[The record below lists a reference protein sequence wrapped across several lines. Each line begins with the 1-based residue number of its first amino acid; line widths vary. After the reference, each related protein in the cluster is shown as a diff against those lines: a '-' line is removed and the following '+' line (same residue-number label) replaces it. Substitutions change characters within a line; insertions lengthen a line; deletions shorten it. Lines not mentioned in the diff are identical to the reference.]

1 MNASILDLRYKT
13 KSLLKALEKREKV
26 NILYHGKIKG
36 VIYPFQGSQKGL
48 KVSDHEY
55 FGSLKENQKKNDKAV
70 DVIMERLRGKRYD
83 L

>member
-13 KSLLKALEKREKV
+13 KSLLSALAKSEKV

-36 VIYPFQGSQKGL
+36 VIYPFQKKEAGL
-48 KVSDHEY
+48 RVSHHEY
-55 FGSLKENQKKNDKAV
+55 FGSLRESGK
-70 DVIMERLRGKRYD
+70 DVAEVMHQLRGGRYA